1 MLNRFLL
8 ILSMLTFTGC
18 YNGCLSPM
26 PTIACGGPYGKP
38 WPSIAYIQKPETI
51 GHTNSE
57 QRWRDAVA
65 CGAEYGDV
73 ELRSAMTHDNDG
85 PIDMEMRETFG
96 ICMAQKGYIQLSY
109 SIDCGSQDPKED
121 TGKCN
126 L

>member
-51 GHTNSE
+51 GHTDSE

-65 CGAEYGDV
+65 CGAAYGDV
-73 ELRSAMTHDNDG
+73 ELRSVMHKSEAFDVCMT
-85 PIDMEMRETFG
+85 
-96 ICMAQKGYIQLSY
+96 QKGYIDIF
-109 SIDCGSQDPKED
+109 SIDSLYCGSQDPKED

>member
-1 MLNRFLL
+1 MWREI
-8 ILSMLTFTGC
+8 ILFTGFFTLMGC
-18 YNGCLSPM
+18 NGGCISP
-26 PTIACGGPYGKP
+26 IRAVSCGGPYGET

-73 ELRSAMTHDNDG
+73 ELRSVMHKSEAFDVCMT
-85 PIDMEMRETFG
+85 
-96 ICMAQKGYIQLSY
+96 QKGYIDIF
-109 SIDCGSQDPKED
+109 SIDSLYCGSQDPKED